1 MLAEAAEWAIGQAA
15 FSEQQL
21 QAQFSWLSE
30 AEVQSLVQLL
40 VRADAITPYEPQ
52 L

>member
-1 MLAEAAEWAIGQAA
+1 MNFAEFIAPKQAA

-21 QAQFSWLSE
+21 RAQFPWLSE
-30 AEVQSLVQLL
+30 TEVRSLIELL
-40 VRADAITPYEPQ
+40 IKVGVITPYEPQ